1 MESTI
6 CSQFEDFGRQVAD
19 VCSRLQ
25 EYFHRLCPKIQDTRI
40 CGGCI
45 EKAGILHSE
54 IMFEGM
60 GPYQKVPSEYN
71 HFSRRKKCIG
81 LCRLDYL
88 QEHGESSENM
98 KLFEPSA
105 FDLFF
110 GKNVNL
116 ILHSIIC
123 IF

>member
-45 EKAGILHSE
+45 EKSGILHSE
-54 IMFEGM
+54 IIFEGM
-60 GPYQKVPSEYN
+60 GPYQKMPSKYK
-71 HFSRRKKCIG
+71 HFSRRKKM
-81 LCRLDYL
+81 YL
-88 QEHGESSENM
+88 FVSTSLSTGA
-98 KLFEPSA
+98 LGA
-105 FDLFF
+105 FR
-110 GKNVNL
+110 KYEMV
-116 ILHSIIC
+116 
-123 IF
+123 